1 LFPLFKE
8 VINKMKPIKHCFI
21 IVPFLCLFF
30 AVTAFSHDTDLYMA
44 SGEGVEPNI
53 LIIFDNSGSMNDSVQ
68 AYSYDPSTTYPSL
81 VVPQEKRDAVY
92 YRGVMGGWSLFKNS
106 INDVPCTSARTTLTN
121 QGHYEGPTD
130 SGCGIQYRVLRT
142 GNYRNYLASVGGSES
157 LPKLTIAKRV
167 ISDFLDTFN
176 GVRVGVMVFNRAV
189 DINGVSESEG
199 GRLQSSIKSLTPDTR
214 THLKKDVNDIVAE
227 TWTPLA
233 ETLYEAGLYFKGGP
247 STFNPGVVYTS
258 PIEYPC
264 QKNYV
269 IIITDG
275 DSTRDRN
282 PVLASAIGDQDRDGR
297 EPGGANEA
305 RYIVD
310 GQDQL
315 GTDYLDDVA
324 RYLYNSDLSSSLEG
338 QQNIVTYTIGFAV
351 QSQHN
356 LLERTATQ
364 GHGKYYYCNDA
375 LGLADV
381 FQNIIGDILSNSSS
395 FVAPIVP
402 VSRMERT
409 TAGDKIY
416 LALFRPVRDGTWYG
430 NIKKFGVAQGDN
442 PLTGIHT
449 GDVIDANG
457 MVAVDSRGQF
467 LSTARSF
474 WSSNMDGGEVEQGG
488 VGEILINRSSA
499 RNVYTYLGVN
509 ADLTHSS
516 NAFTVSNTAITP
528 PVLGLSSNDTS
539 GRGKLINFVHGYDA
553 YDDNNNG
560 NTNDKRDWILGSF
573 LHSRPLIVH
582 YGQTR
587 SVIFAGS
594 NDGMLHAFDDTT
606 GEELW
611 GFIPPNLLTKLQALH
626 ADVIESFVDGSPKV
640 YISQDFNGR
649 INKAILMFGERRGGD
664 HYYALDITD
673 PLTPK
678 YLWKISPDLPGYAE
692 LGQTWASPIVGKI
705 TSSTG
710 DRWVAFIGGGYDE
723 NQDNDNPQPDSKGR
737 AVFVVDV
744 LTGSLVWRYS
754 YAENSTM
761 THSIPSDMARVGT
774 NGDGRVDR
782 LYVGDMKG
790 QLWRFDI
797 GDPEPANWKGRM
809 IFQSGDK
816 SKIFCPPDVTLE
828 SNDGGYEMLF
838 FGTGDREHPKESVI
852 GNGFYAVKDK
862 NIPSVLTRDNLVDV
876 TDDQLQTTTDKTKI
890 NSILNQLKT
899 KNGWYIT
906 LTANPGEKVLSS
918 PVVFARAIYFTTF
931 APSVGNE
938 TDPCF
943 VGEGTARVYVLQSDT
958 GNALFNLNLANDV
971 GGKMVLTAGDR
982 SKVIG
987 TAIPSSVVI
996 TFIGDKSVG
1005 YIGVGGGIFTP
1016 QLSSVRNLIPIQ
1028 WQIAF

>member
-1 LFPLFKE
+1 
-8 VINKMKPIKHCFI
+8 MKPIKHCII

-30 AVTAFSHDTDLYMA
+30 TAIAFSHDTDLYMT
-44 SGEGVEPNI
+44 SGEGVESNI

-68 AYSYDPSTTYPSL
+68 AYSYDPSTTYPFL
-81 VVPQEKRDAVY
+81 VVPQEKCDAVY
-92 YRGVMGGWSLFKNS
+92 YRGVMGGWNLFKNS
-106 INDVPCTSARTTLTN
+106 INDVPCASARTTLTN

-130 SGCGIQYRVLRT
+130 SGCTAQVRVLRT
-142 GNYRNYLASVGGSES
+142 GNYRNFLASVGGSEM
-157 LPKLTIAKRV
+157 LPKLAIAKRV
-167 ISDFLDTFN
+167 ISDFLDTFT

-189 DINGVSESEG
+189 DVNGVSESEG

-233 ETLYEAGLYFKGGP
+233 ETLYEAGLYYKGGP

-264 QKNYV
+264 QRNYV

-338 QQNIVTYTIGFAV
+338 QQNVVTYTIGFAV

-381 FQNIIGDILSNSSS
+381 FQNIIGDILANSSS

-416 LALFRPVRDGTWYG
+416 LALFRPVRDGMWYG

-488 VGEILINRSSA
+488 VGEILMNRSSV
-499 RNVYTYLGVN
+499 RNIYTYLGVN

-516 NAFTVSNTAITP
+516 NAFTVTNTAITP
-528 PVLGLSSNDTS
+528 TLLGLSSSDTS
-539 GRGKLINFVHGYDA
+539 GRGKLINFVQGYDA

-560 NTNDKRDWILGSF
+560 NTNDKRDWTLGSF

-640 YISQDFNGR
+640 YISQDSNGQ

-664 HYYALDITD
+664 HYYALDVTD
-673 PLTPK
+673 PFTPK
-678 YLWKISPDLPGYAE
+678 YLWKISPDLSGYAE
-692 LGQTWASPIVGKI
+692 LGQTWASPVVGKI

-710 DRWVAFIGGGYDE
+710 DRWVAFLGGGYDE

-737 AVFVVDV
+737 AVYIVDV

-754 YAENSTM
+754 YAEDSAM
-761 THSIPSDMARVGT
+761 THSIPSDMARVDT

-782 LYVGDMKG
+782 LYVGDMRG

-797 GDPEPANWKGRM
+797 GDPDPANWKGRM
-809 IFQSGDK
+809 VFQSNNN

-828 SNDGGYEMLF
+828 NIDGGYEMLF
-838 FGTGDREHPKESVI
+838 FGTGDREHPKGSVI
-852 GNGFYAVKDK
+852 GNAFYAVKDK
-862 NIPSVLTRDNLVDV
+862 NIPSVLTKDNLVDV
-876 TDDQLQTTTDKTKI
+876 TDDQLQTSTDKTKI
-890 NSILNQLKT
+890 NSILSQLKT

-918 PVVFARAIYFTTF
+918 PVVFAKAIYFTTF
-931 APSVGNE
+931 APSIGNE

-943 VGEGTARVYVLQSDT
+943 VGEGTARVYVLQYDT
-958 GNALFNLNLANDV
+958 GNALFNLDLVNDV
-971 GGKMVLTAGDR
+971 SGKVVLTAGDR
-982 SKVIG
+982 SRVIG

-1005 YIGVGGGIFTP
+1005 YIGVGGGIYTP

-1028 WQIAF
+1028 WQIVF

>member
-1 LFPLFKE
+1 MTLSRRHGHLWPKR
-8 VINKMKPIKHCFI
+8 
-21 IVPFLCLFF
+21 
-30 AVTAFSHDTDLYMA
+30 
-44 SGEGVEPNI
+44 
-53 LIIFDNSGSMNDSVQ
+53 SM
-68 AYSYDPSTTYPSL
+68 
-81 VVPQEKRDAVY
+81 KRD
-92 YRGVMGGWSLFKNS
+92 S
-106 INDVPCTSARTTLTN
+106 I
-121 QGHYEGPTD
+121 
-130 SGCGIQYRVLRT
+130 I
-142 GNYRNYLASVGGSES
+142 
-157 LPKLTIAKRV
+157 
-167 ISDFLDTFN
+167 
-176 GVRVGVMVFNRAV
+176 
-189 DINGVSESEG
+189 
-199 GRLQSSIKSLTPDTR
+199 
-214 THLKKDVNDIVAE
+214 
-227 TWTPLA
+227 
-233 ETLYEAGLYFKGGP
+233 KGGP
-247 STFNPGVVYTS
+247 SYFNPGVVYTS

-264 QKNYV
+264 QRNYV

-282 PVLASAIGDQDRDGR
+282 PILASAIGDQDQDGR

-338 QQNIVTYTIGFAV
+338 QQNVITYTIGFAV

-364 GHGKYYYCNDA
+364 GHGRYYYCNDA

-381 FQNIIGDILSNSSS
+381 FQNVIGDILANSSS

-416 LALFRPVRDGTWYG
+416 LALFRPVKDGMWYG
-430 NIKKFGVAQGDN
+430 NIKKFGVAQADN

-457 MVAVDSRGQF
+457 AVAVDSRGQF

-474 WSSNMDGGEVEQGG
+474 WASKMDGGEVEQGG
-488 VGEILINRSSA
+488 VGEILMNRSSA
-499 RNVYTYLGVN
+499 RNIYTYLGVN
-509 ADLTHSS
+509 ADLPHSS
-516 NAFTVSNTAITP
+516 NAFTLANTAITP
-528 PVLGLSSNDTS
+528 TALGLSSNDTS

-560 NTNDKRDWILGSF
+560 STDDKRDWILGSF

-587 SVIFAGS
+587 SVIYAGS
-594 NDGMLHAFDDTT
+594 NDGMLHAFDDST

-640 YISQDFNGR
+640 FVSQDFNGQ
-649 INKAILMFGERRGGD
+649 INKVILMFGQRRGGN
-664 HYYALDITD
+664 HYYALDVTD
-673 PLTPK
+673 PLAPK
-678 YLWKISPDLPGYAE
+678 YLWKISPDVPGYAE
-692 LGQTWASPIVGKI
+692 MGQTWASPIIGKVA
-705 TSSTG
+705 SSTG
-710 DRWVAFIGGGYDE
+710 ERWVAFLGGGYDE
-723 NQDNDNPQPDSKGR
+723 NQDNDNPQADSKGR
-737 AVFVVDV
+737 AIFVVDV

-754 YAENSTM
+754 YAENPAM
-761 THSIPSDMARVGT
+761 THSIPSDVAKVDV

-790 QLWRFDI
+790 QLWRIDV
-797 GDPEPANWKGRM
+797 GDPYPANWGGR
-809 IFQSGDK
+809 ILFQTGDK
-816 SKIFCPPDVTLE
+816 GKIFCPPDVTLE
-828 SNDGGYEMLF
+828 SNDGSYEMIF
-838 FGTGDREHPKESVI
+838 FGTGDREHPKDSVV
-852 GNGFYAVKDK
+852 GNAFYAIKDK
-862 NIPSVLTRDNLVDV
+862 NGPSVLTKSNLFDV
-876 TDDQLQTTTDKTKI
+876 TDDQLQTTTDKATRT
-890 NSILNQLKT
+890 SILSQLKS
-899 KNGWYIT
+899 KSGWYIT
-906 LTANPGEKVLSS
+906 LSGNPGEKVLSS

-931 APSVGNE
+931 APSVGNQA
-938 TDPCF
+938 DPCF
-943 VGEGTARVYVLQSDT
+943 VGEGTARVYVIRYDT
-958 GNALFNLNLANDV
+958 GNALFNLNLANDLS
-971 GGKMVLTAGDR
+971 GKVVLAASDR
-982 SKVIG
+982 SRVIG

-1005 YIGVGGGIFTP
+1005 YIGVGGGIYTP
-1016 QLSSVRNLIPIQ
+1016 QLTYVRNLIPIQ